1 MLAPGHSW
9 ALSSG
14 LTNEVTHLSS
24 LRARGSLADSLV
36 PYRKE
41 LGRHGASWMVTPWAS
56 SEWVVK
62 AISTTS
68 YMVHPTWFIL
78 HSHPWSL

>member
-24 LRARGSLADSLV
+24 PKAWGSLPGSSI
-36 PYRKE
+36 PYLKE
-41 LGRHGASWMVTPWAS
+41 LGGHEAPW
-56 SEWVVK
+56 VGDL
-62 AISTTS
+62 
-68 YMVHPTWFIL
+68 PTHL
-78 HSHPWSL
+78 P